1 MKSDE
6 QLQSE
11 IQAEINACLPEPGEV
26 GVAVHH
32 GVVTLRGVVDTV
44 ARKRWL
50 EQAAWKVE
58 GVRAVAEE
66 VTVRTSETG
75 LTDGEI
81 AEGVASTLEWS
92 EAIDARD
99 VRARVEHGWVTLTG
113 SVATAAESEHAER
126 LADQVRDV
134 VGVSNRIRVVEPV
147 SIASASGWQ
156 PVDEEC

>member
-11 IQAEINACLPEPGEV
+11 IQAEINACLPEPGDV

-32 GVVTLRGVVDTV
+32 GVVTLRGVVGTV
-44 ARKRWL
+44 AQKRWI
-50 EQAAWKVE
+50 EQATWKVE

-66 VTVRTSETG
+66 VMVRRSEAR

-92 EAIDARD
+92 EAIDAHD

-113 SVATAAESEHAER
+113 SVATAVESECAER
-126 LADQVRDV
+126 LASQVRDV
-134 VGVSNRIRVVEPV
+134 VGVSNRIRVVDLV
-147 SIASASGWQ
+147 SIAGASAWQ